1 MCILCLFAA
10 LLKLIKPKHVDYKVL
25 KIVKTLSCAA
35 IFIFLFTIQPISIDI
50 VNAKDLHPGFKKLAQ
65 RLEADGIDKQYIQK
79 VFAREELSLM
89 PETVAFSLTIKEAR
103 LNYSRFLKKN
113 SVDRAV
119 FYLNKHLKILNKIE
133 NLFGVS
139 APVIVAILNVE
150 TACGKYTGSINTFNI
165 LATQALSLEP
175 EIYQQIR
182 RKIPTKSRSDL
193 SSQKIKQKLK
203 KKSIRSYR
211 ELKALIKYVQ
221 GNGID
226 PFSIKG
232 STEGAIG
239 LSQFLPSNIKRYGFD
254 GNGDGK
260 IDLFH
265 HEDAIASIASYLKA
279 HKWNEN
285 SNFQAKKR
293 VILKYNYSDY
303 YARTVLK
310 LSEILSDYR

>member
-1 MCILCLFAA
+1 M
-10 LLKLIKPKHVDYKVL
+10 
-25 KIVKTLSCAA
+25 KTFSCTA
-35 IFIFLFTIQPISIDI
+35 IFIFLFTIQLFSIDD
-50 VNAKDLHPGFKKLAQ
+50 VNAKNLHSGFKKLAQ
-65 RLEADGIDKQYIQK
+65 RLETDGIDKQYIQK
-79 VFAREELSLM
+79 LFAREELSLM
-89 PETVAFSLTIKEAR
+89 PETVAFSLTIREAK
-103 LNYSRFLKKN
+103 LNYSRFLEKK
-113 SVDRAV
+113 SVDRSV
-119 FYLNKHLKILNKIE
+119 LYLNRHLKILNKIE

-182 RKIPTKSRSDL
+182 RKIPTKNRSGL
-193 SSQKIKQKLK
+193 NSQKIKQKLK
-203 KKSIRSYR
+203 KKSVRSYR

-221 GNGID
+221 DNDID

-232 STEGAIG
+232 SIEGAIG
-239 LSQFLPSNIKRYGFD
+239 LPQFLPSNIKRYGFD

-265 HEDAIASIASYLKA
+265 HEDAIASIASYLKSY
-279 HKWNEN
+279 KWDEN
-285 SNFQAKKR
+285 SNFQSKRR

-303 YARTVLK
+303 YARTVLQ
-310 LSEILSDYR
+310 LSEILSDYRK

>member
-1 MCILCLFAA
+1 M
-10 LLKLIKPKHVDYKVL
+10 
-25 KIVKTLSCAA
+25 KTLFCTA
-35 IFIFLFTIQPISIDI
+35 IFIFLFTIQPILTDN
-50 VNAKDLHPGFKKLAQ
+50 VNAKDLNISFRKLAY
-65 RLEADGIDKQYIQK
+65 RLETDGIDKQYIQK

-89 PETVAFSLTIKEAR
+89 PGTVAFSLTIKEAR

-119 FYLNKHLKILNKIE
+119 LYLNKHLEILNKIE

-182 RKIPTKSRSDL
+182 RKIPTKNRSDL

-221 GNGID
+221 CNGID

-232 STEGAIG
+232 SIEGAIG

-279 HKWNEN
+279 HKWSEN